1 MDDSQDGEAE
11 SHMTYRVMIL
21 SDHAWRDVPACAII
35 KVELEKLLPDSEIL
49 IVDIHLLGIITERF
63 HPHLVVVNHL
73 HDPRRNKIFDSVK
86 RRGGLIVVN
95 EPEGRSNTWGSIK
108 WATEDYPHELCDLYL
123 CWGTGI
129 AEHMPEDV
137 KYEIVGGPRWDF
149 YYPPYNQ
156 LIQSKEILLARYGL
170 DATRPIVTVASSF
183 PQGKFAKSSTDFLLR
198 DWKNLKRD
206 QVKGG
211 ENPAEHAKSELE
223 AFNRFQSWL
232 RTLRYEFP
240 EYQLLIK
247 PHPAENVAM
256 WTKFADEIGASL
268 MPMDYV
274 FSLLALSDCHV
285 ARAECMTIP
294 EAWIA
299 GKPTVQC
306 LLGNTGNEGP
316 GMDAANLV
324 DFFPPVTDVTGFL
337 GQIETAT
344 SMISGTSQYQTEY
357 LEKWLGPMPGSAT
370 RIAKSIQDLLDSKQ
384 PKTWKEPS
392 YQDWVEIHGVLVQHS
407 RDHAK
412 PEADLIGQWS
422 KHVRYEVTQDWVGR
436 ARRVSA

>member
-1 MDDSQDGEAE
+1 MP
-11 SHMTYRVMIL
+11 YRILVL
-21 SDHAWRDVPACAII
+21 SDHAWRDIPACAII

-108 WATEDYPHELCDLYL
+108 WATEDYPRELCDLYL

-170 DATRPIVTVASSF
+170 DATRPVVTVASSF
-183 PQGKFAKSSTDFLLR
+183 PQGKFARSFTDFLLR

-256 WTKFADEIGASL
+256 WTRFADEIGASL

-306 LLGNTGNEGP
+306 LLGNAENEGP
-316 GMDAANLV
+316 GMDATKLGACV
-324 DFFPPVTDVTGFL
+324 DSIDGFL
-337 GQIETAT
+337 NAVHHMIENALGPEG
-344 SMISGTSQYQTEY
+344 IKWIAREY
-357 LEKWLGPMPGSAT
+357 LEKWLGPMPDSSA
-370 RIAKSIQDLLDSKQ
+370 RIAKSIKDLLDSKQ
-384 PKTWKEPS
+384 PKTWKEPN

-412 PEADLIGQWS
+412 PEADIIGQFS
-422 KHVRYEVTQDWVGR
+422 KHVRYEVTQDWVSR
-436 ARRVSA
+436 ARQVLA

>member
-1 MDDSQDGEAE
+1 MP
-11 SHMTYRVMIL
+11 YRILIL
-21 SDHAWRDVPACAII
+21 SDHAYRDIPACAII
-35 KVELEKLLPDSEIL
+35 RVELEKLLPDSEIL

-108 WATEDYPHELCDLYL
+108 WATEDYPHELVDLYL

-137 KYEIVGGPRWDF
+137 RHEIVGCGRFDF
-149 YYPPYNQ
+149 YFEPYNQ
-156 LIQSKEILLARYGL
+156 LVQPKEILLARYGL
-170 DATRPIVTVASSF
+170 DATRPIITVASSF
-183 PQGKFAKSSTDFLLR
+183 PQGKFARSFTDFLLR

-256 WTKFADEIGASL
+256 WTKFAEEIGASL

-306 LLGNTGNEGP
+306 LLGNAENEGP
-316 GMDAANLV
+316 GMDATKIDLLA
-324 DFFPPVTDVTGFL
+324 PVKNVEEFL
-337 GQIETAT
+337 GRIYP
-344 SMISGTSQYQTEY
+344 SVLMGTDHLLNTVTFPKRDY
-357 LEKWLGPMPGSAT
+357 LEKWLGPMPNSAA
-370 RIAKSIQDLLDSKQ
+370 RIAKSIKDLLDRKQ

-412 PEADLIGQWS
+412 PEADIIGQWS

-436 ARRVSA
+436 ARRVANG

>member
-1 MDDSQDGEAE
+1 MP
-11 SHMTYRVMIL
+11 YRVMIL
-21 SDHAWRDVPACAII
+21 SDHSWRDVPACAIV
-35 KVELEKLLPDSEIL
+35 KVELEKLLPGSEIL
-49 IVDIHLLGIITERF
+49 IVDIHLLAVMAERF

-86 RRGGLIVVN
+86 RRGGLIAVN

-108 WATEDYPHELCDLYL
+108 WATEDYPHELVDLYM

-129 AEHMPEDV
+129 AEYMPEDV
-137 KYEIVGGPRWDF
+137 KHEIVGCGRFDF
-149 YYPPYNQ
+149 YFEPYNQ
-156 LIQSKEILLARYGL
+156 LVQSKEILLARYGL

-183 PQGKFAKSSTDFLLR
+183 PQGKFAKSFTDFLVR

-211 ENPAEHAKSELE
+211 ENPIEHAKSELE

-247 PHPAENVAM
+247 SHPAENVAM
-256 WTKFADEIGASL
+256 WTKFAEEIGASL

-306 LLGNTGNEGP
+306 LLGNAENEGP
-316 GMDAANLV
+316 GMDATKLGYLPARTIH
-324 DFFPPVTDVTGFL
+324 DFLNTITEC
-337 GQIETAT
+337 IENT
-344 SMISGTSQYQTEY
+344 SGEESWERGKLEY
-357 LEKWLGPMPGSAT
+357 LQKWLGPMPGSAA
-370 RIAKSIQDLLDSKQ
+370 RIAKSIKDLLDSKQ

-412 PEADLIGQWS
+412 PEADIIGQWS
-422 KHVRYEVTQDWVGR
+422 KHVRYEVTQDWVNR
-436 ARRVSA
+436 ARKVLA

>member
-1 MDDSQDGEAE
+1 
-11 SHMTYRVMIL
+11 MTYRVMIL
-21 SDHAWRDVPACAII
+21 SDHSWRDVPACAII

-95 EPEGRSNTWGSIK
+95 EPEGRSNTWGSVK
-108 WATEDYPHELCDLYL
+108 WATEDYPHELVDLYL

-137 KYEIVGGPRWDF
+137 RYEIVGGPRWDF

-156 LIQSKEILLARYGL
+156 LVQSREILLARYGL
-170 DATRPIVTVASSF
+170 AATRPIITVASSF
-183 PQGKFAKSSTDFLLR
+183 PQGKFAKSFTDFMVR

-206 QVKGG
+206 TVAGS
-211 ENPAEHAKSELE
+211 ENPIEHAKSELE

-306 LLGNTGNEGP
+306 LLGNAENEGP
-316 GMDAANLV
+316 GMDATKLGACV
-324 DFFPPVTDVTGFL
+324 DSIDGFL
-337 GQIETAT
+337 NAVHHMIENALGPEG
-344 SMISGTSQYQTEY
+344 IKWIAREY
-357 LEKWLGPMPGSAT
+357 LEKWLGPMPDSSA
-370 RIAKSIQDLLDSKQ
+370 RIAKSIKDLLDSKQ
-384 PKTWKEPS
+384 PKTWKEPN

-412 PEADLIGQWS
+412 PEADIIGQFS
-422 KHVRYEVTQDWVGR
+422 KHVRYEVTQDWVSR
-436 ARRVSA
+436 ARQVLA